1 MTYLFAKPRLLAAAI
16 LLTLLFPPLR
26 AYGSEGRMLFRG
38 YGFLFDV
45 SNNLDIHIPLLL
57 AEWFALIAFSF
68 LFGISESRINEK

>member
-1 MTYLFAKPRLLAAAI
+1 MNHLFGKPRLLAAAI

-26 AYGSEGRMLFRG
+26 MYGSEGRMSFRG

-45 SNNLDIHIPLLL
+45 SNYDIHIPLLL

-68 LFGISESRINEK
+68 LFGINDIRINEK